1 MKNIFSFMLLFA
13 VVLLASCDQPKENAT
28 SEAVAP
34 KVQVKVT
41 TVSQG
46 VIPDYLNLTGKT
58 IYLSKIGLVAPING
72 YITKVSISPGDMVN
86 KGRLLFVIKS
96 REAYALGQ
104 SGSGNEDYGTV
115 YVKAPSGGVIMGQHV
130 FKSPVYIDKGSKLCD
145 IVETGSLYVEAN
157 IPYEFIKY
165 AKQGNKCSVLLAD
178 SSKIEGTFYKVLP
191 EMDEQS
197 QTVKVLAH
205 LSAKKIFPENMIV
218 TVLINKGS
226 REATQVLPKSS
237 VLTDALMTKFWVM
250 KLVNDSIAKQIFVK
264 PGAQS
269 PTQVEIL
276 SPILSPKDKII
287 SLGAYGLDDGAL
299 VEVME

>member
-13 VVLLASCDQPKENAT
+13 VVFPVSCNQPKEKAT
-28 SEAVAP
+28 SEAAP
-34 KVQVKVT
+34 RVQVKVT

-46 VIPDYLNLTGKT
+46 IIPDYLNLTGKT

-72 YITKVSISPGDMVN
+72 YITKVSVNPGDMVT
-86 KGRLLFVIKS
+86 KGRMLFVIKS
-96 REAYALGQ
+96 REAYALE
-104 SGSGNEDYGTV
+104 SGSGSEDYGTV

-205 LSAKKIFPENMIV
+205 LSVKKVFPENMIV
-218 TVLINKGS
+218 TVLINKGT

-269 PTQVEIL
+269 PTQIEIL
-276 SPILSPKDKII
+276 SPTLNPKGKII
-287 SLGAYGLDDGAL
+287 SLGAYGLEDGAL

>member
-13 VVLLASCDQPKENAT
+13 VVFPVSCNQPKEKAT
-28 SEAVAP
+28 SEAAP
-34 KVQVKVT
+34 RVQVKVT

-46 VIPDYLNLTGKT
+46 IIPDYLNLTGKT

-72 YITKVSISPGDMVN
+72 YITKVSVNPGDMVT
-86 KGRLLFVIKS
+86 KGRMLFVIKS
-96 REAYALGQ
+96 REAYALE
-104 SGSGNEDYGTV
+104 SGSGSEDYGTV

-165 AKQGNKCSVLLAD
+165 AKQGNKCNVLLAD

-205 LSAKKIFPENMIV
+205 LSVKKVFPENMIV
-218 TVLINKGS
+218 TVLINKGT

-269 PTQVEIL
+269 PTQIEIL
-276 SPILSPKDKII
+276 SPTLNPKGKII
-287 SLGAYGLDDGAL
+287 SLGAYGLEDGAL